1 MNNEIFTESFDQ
13 FASRITPTDL
23 ALYAGAG
30 IILWIIFKD
39 KLSPVQNLVT
49 NVINKFSNKLNPT
62 STATTQ
68 NVSFVSSPTSES
80 TDNVF
85 FELVSAWKKTRD
97 LAVKSGCEQAVK
109 VSDEMF
115 PFLSPTLCQ
124 TKNNKVQS

>member
-30 IILWIIFKD
+30 IVLWILFKD
-39 KLSPVQNLVT
+39 KLSPVQNLIT
-49 NVINKFSNKLNPT
+49 NIINKFSNKLNPNAAAQSVSLVT
-62 STATTQ
+62 STT
-68 NVSFVSSPTSES
+68 PES

-85 FELVSAWKKTRD
+85 FELVSSWKKTRD

-124 TKNNKVQS
+124 TKSNKVQS

>member
-49 NVINKFSNKLNPT
+49 NVINKFSNKLNSTPT
-62 STATTQ
+62 ATQ
-68 NVSFVSSPTSES
+68 NVSVASSATPES

>member
-23 ALYAGAG
+23 ALYAGVG
-30 IILWIIFKD
+30 IILWIFFKD
-39 KLSPVQNLVT
+39 KLSPVQNLIT
-49 NVINKFSNKLNPT
+49 NVINKFSNKLNT
-62 STATTQ
+62 NTATQ
-68 NVSFVSSPTSES
+68 SVSFVPSPSPES
-80 TDNVF
+80 IDNVF
-85 FELVSAWKKTRD
+85 FELVSSWKKTRD

>member
-30 IILWIIFKD
+30 IVLWIIFKD
-39 KLSPVQNLVT
+39 KLSPVQNLIT
-49 NVINKFSNKLNPT
+49 NVINKFSNKLNANA
-62 STATTQ
+62 ATQ
-68 NVSFVSSPTSES
+68 SVSLVSSPTPES